1 VLGSKERDLVD
12 ELTDDTRALL
22 KARERKRPRKYPL
35 EKAQSQACG
44 WVGIEKEATQREGG
58 FPSVGGFL
66 VYDGESGAAG
76 GSERAMGGGAAET
89 TGGSGGG
96 GGGFK
101 ARLVH
106 YLYSGDKK
114 HVFAGIAVISAVFA
128 VPWFLMNRG
137 TPLQLQHL
145 PPSLS
150 LSLSQP

>member
-1 VLGSKERDLVD
+1 
-12 ELTDDTRALL
+12 
-22 KARERKRPRKYPL
+22 
-35 EKAQSQACG
+35 CG

-128 VPWFLMNRG
+128 VPWMPRDL
-137 TPLQLQHL
+137 TPVHL
-145 PPSLS
+145 PSSVLFFTAGSRHQSHQDYMEKANQARSERLS
-150 LSLSQP
+150 SGQPTIK